1 MTIYISDPKIS
12 YLLHWLACFSVRLVW
27 QVPRECLLELG
38 VQTMGWVGRVV
49 EGDLPDLVEM
59 GHRGMGGPCRCFAIE
74 MRLEGWIWRR
84 GGHRGG

>member
-1 MTIYISDPKIS
+1 
-12 YLLHWLACFSVRLVW
+12 
-27 QVPRECLLELG
+27 
-38 VQTMGWVGRVV
+38 MGWVGRVV